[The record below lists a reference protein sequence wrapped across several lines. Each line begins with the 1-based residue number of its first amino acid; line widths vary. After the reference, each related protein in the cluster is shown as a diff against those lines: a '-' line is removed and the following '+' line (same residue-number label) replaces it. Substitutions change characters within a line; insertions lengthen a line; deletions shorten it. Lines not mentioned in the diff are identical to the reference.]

1 MNVTDWYQTE
11 DAEPRQWFSVQ
22 NKADDP
28 KTAAVDIYDDIIP
41 FYGVN
46 AVDFRNELQALGD
59 GIETI
64 DLHIHSRGGNVYEA
78 VAIMNTLR
86 QHSAKVVTTVDSV
99 AASAAGFIAVGAS
112 DELVVAENAE
122 LMAHLP
128 WVMAIGDANDL
139 RKTVDRLEQIG
150 KNIASIFSERAGG
163 TVEEWMDV
171 LTAETWWSAQEAVD
185 AGIADRVLKAPKRSK
200 AAASGAA
207 KNSIDLSV
215 FNHAGRSHAPAPRK
229 PQAHN
234 ETPGPVD
241 KAAEATEKKEEANM
255 ATLSESVLQKLGLDA
270 DADDSAIEE
279 AINTLAERP
288 ATVVENMTVEPTAEQ
303 AAAVL
308 DKLGMVAVNK
318 ASHDEMVA
326 TVADLSARRDAAIK
340 AENEAAITNALN
352 TGRIDAA
359 SADTWRAEIDKNRD
373 GTLALLNT
381 LPANKAVPVNELG
394 HGVSREE
401 NTQDAEMSAVFASIT
416 GRTYGKDA

>member
-1 MNVTDWYQTE
+1 MNVTDWYQVE

-28 KTAAVDIYDDIIP
+28 KAAAIDIYDDIIP
-41 FYGVN
+41 FFGVN

-86 QHSAKVVTTVDSV
+86 QHSAKVVTTVDSI

-112 DELVVAENAE
+112 DELIVAENAE
-122 LMAHLP
+122 IMAHLP

-139 RKTVDRLEQIG
+139 RKTVDRLDQIG

-163 TVEEWMDV
+163 TVEDWMDV

-185 AGIADRVLKAPKRSK
+185 AGIADRVLKAPKRK
-200 AAASGAA
+200 AASGAT

-229 PQAHN
+229 PEAHN
-234 ETPGPVD
+234 ETPQPI
-241 KAAEATEKKEEANM
+241 AAEVEKGKEPTVA
-255 ATLSESVLQKLGLDA
+255 LSESVLQKLGLKA

-279 AINTLAERP
+279 AINKLAEQP
-288 ATVVENMTVEPTAEQ
+288 PTTVVNNAAPAEPTAEQ
-303 AAAVL
+303 AAETLA
-308 DKLGMVAVNK
+308 KLGMVAVNK
-318 ASHDEMVA
+318 EAHDQMQASLAQLESDR
-326 TVADLSARRDAAIK
+326 ADRIK
-340 AENEAAITNALN
+340 AENEAAIANAL
-352 TGRIDAA
+352 TDGRIDAA
-359 SADTWRAEIDKNRD
+359 SADTWRAEIEKNRD

-381 LPANKAVPVNELG
+381 LPANKAVPVNEIG
-394 HGVSREE
+394 HGVSRED
-401 NTQDAEMSAVFASIT
+401 NTQDAEMATVFASIT
-416 GRTYGKDA
+416 GHAFGKDA

>member
-1 MNVTDWYQTE
+1 MNVTDWYQAE

-22 NKADDP
+22 NKTDDP
-28 KTAAVDIYDDIIP
+28 KTAAVNIYDDIIP

-112 DELVVAENAE
+112 DELIVAENAE
-122 LMAHLP
+122 IMAHLP

-139 RKTVDRLEQIG
+139 RKTVDRLDQIG

-185 AGIADRVLKAPKRSK
+185 AGIADRVLKAPKRK
-200 AAASGAA
+200 AASGA

-279 AINTLAERP
+279 AINKIAERP
-288 ATVVENMTVEPTAEQ
+288 EPAASADPTAEQ
-303 AAAVL
+303 AAEVL
-308 DKLGMVAVNK
+308 AKLGMVAVNK

-340 AENEAAITNALN
+340 AENEAAIQDALT

-359 SADTWRAEIDKNRD
+359 SADTWRAEIEKNRD

-381 LPANKAVPVNELG
+381 LPANKAVPVNEIG
-394 HGVSREE
+394 HGVSREDA
-401 NTQDAEMSAVFASIT
+401 TQDAEMATVFANIT
-416 GRTYGKDA
+416 GHTFGKDA

>member
-1 MNVTDWYQTE
+1 MNVTDWYQAE

-22 NKADDP
+22 NKTDDP
-28 KTAAVDIYDDIIP
+28 KTAAVNIYDDIIP

-112 DELVVAENAE
+112 DELIVAENAE
-122 LMAHLP
+122 IMAHLP

-139 RKTVDRLEQIG
+139 RKTVDRLDQIG

-185 AGIADRVLKAPKRSK
+185 AGIADRVLKAPKRK
-200 AAASGAA
+200 AASGA

-279 AINTLAERP
+279 AINKIAERP
-288 ATVVENMTVEPTAEQ
+288 EPAASAEPTAEQ
-303 AAAVL
+303 AAEVL
-308 DKLGMVAVNK
+308 AKLGMVAVNK

-340 AENEAAITNALN
+340 AENEAAIQDALT

-359 SADTWRAEIDKNRD
+359 SADTWRAEIEKNRD

-381 LPANKAVPVNELG
+381 LPANKAVPVNEIG
-394 HGVSREE
+394 HGVSREDA
-401 NTQDAEMSAVFASIT
+401 TQDAEMATVFANIT
-416 GRTYGKDA
+416 GRTFGKDA

>member
-1 MNVTDWYQTE
+1 MNVTDWYQAE

-59 GIETI
+59 DIEKI

-112 DELVVAENAE
+112 DELIVAENAE

-139 RKTVDRLEQIG
+139 RKTVDRLDQIG

-163 TVEEWMDV
+163 TIEDWMNV

-185 AGIADRVLKAPKRSK
+185 AGIADRVLKAPKRK
-200 AAASGAA
+200 APSGGA

-215 FNHAGRSHAPAPRK
+215 FNHAGRSHAPAPRN

-234 ETPGPVD
+234 ETPGHVV

-288 ATVVENMTVEPTAEQ
+288 TTVVNTVTSEPSAEDIKNAADKFGLTVVDKEIHDKLVAD
-303 AAAVL
+303 AAAGAEARAQQVREANDRVISDALNAGKIGPASAQKWREEL
-308 DKLGMVAVNK
+308 DK
-318 ASHDEMVA
+318 SPE
-326 TVADLSARRDAAIK
+326 TVK
-340 AENEAAITNALN
+340 
-352 TGRIDAA
+352 
-359 SADTWRAEIDKNRD
+359 
-373 GTLALLNT
+373 ALLDSMPENR
-381 LPANKAVPVNELG
+381 LPVHEIG
-394 HGVSREE
+394 HGVSQE
-401 NTQDAEMSAVFASIT
+401 NAPEDKDKLDMFALVT
-416 GRTYGKDA
+416 GREYGKDL

>member
-1 MNVTDWYQTE
+1 LNVTDWYQAE
-11 DAEPRQWFSVQ
+11 DAEPRQWYSVQ

-28 KTAAVDIYDDIIP
+28 NTASVEIYDDIIP
-41 FYGVN
+41 FIGVN
-46 AVDFRNELQALGD
+46 AADFRNELQALGD

-86 QHSAKVVTTVDSV
+86 QHPAKVVTTVDSV

-112 DELVVAENAE
+112 DELIVAENAE
-122 LMAHLP
+122 IMAHLP

-150 KNIASIFSERAGG
+150 NNIASIFAARAGG
-163 TVEEWMDV
+163 TVQEWMDV

-185 AGIADRVLKAPKRSK
+185 AGIADRVLKPPKRKS
-200 AAASGAA
+200 AGAA
-207 KNSIDLSV
+207 TKNSIDLSV

-229 PQAHN
+229 PRAHN
-234 ETPGPVD
+234 ETPQPP
-241 KAAEATEKKEEANM
+241 KAEVEKGKEPTVA
-255 ATLSESVLQKLGLDA
+255 LSESVLQKLGLQA

-279 AINTLAERP
+279 AINKLAERP
-288 ATVVENMTVEPTAEQ
+288 TTVVNNTVTEPSAEQ
-303 AAAVL
+303 AAEAL
-308 DKLGMVAVNK
+308 AKLGMVAVNK
-318 ASHDEMVA
+318 SAHDQMQA
-326 TVADLSARRDAAIK
+326 TLAQLEADRTERIK
-340 AENEAAITNALN
+340 AENEAAITNALS

-381 LPANKAVPVNELG
+381 LPANKAVPVNEIG
-394 HGVSREE
+394 HGVSRED
-401 NTQDAEMSAVFASIT
+401 NNVQNAEMESAFAQIT
-416 GRTYGKDA
+416 GHAFGKDA

>member
-1 MNVTDWYQTE
+1 LNVTDWYQTE
-11 DAEPRQWFSVQ
+11 DAEPRQWFSVS

-59 GIETI
+59 DIDTI

-86 QHSAKVVTTVDSV
+86 QHAAKVVTTVDSV

-112 DELVVAENAE
+112 DELIVAENAE
-122 LMAHLP
+122 IMAHLP

-139 RKTVDRLEQIG
+139 RKTVDRLDQIG

-185 AGIADRVLKAPKRSK
+185 AGIADRVLKAPKRK
-200 AAASGAA
+200 AANGA
-207 KNSIDLSV
+207 KNSVDLSV

-234 ETPGPVD
+234 ETPRGGTPEV
-241 KAAEATEKKEEANM
+241 EKGKEPTVA
-255 ATLSESVLQKLGLDA
+255 LSESVLQKLGLKA

-279 AINTLAERP
+279 AINKIAEQPP
-288 ATVVENMTVEPTAEQ
+288 AVVDVTTPPAEPTAENLGEVAAKFGAVVVDKEIHDKLVAD
-303 AAAVL
+303 AAAGAEARAQQVREANDRVISEAMAKGKIGPASAEKWREEL
-308 DKLGMVAVNK
+308 DK
-318 ASHDEMVA
+318 SPD
-326 TVADLSARRDAAIK
+326 TVK
-340 AENEAAITNALN
+340 
-352 TGRIDAA
+352 
-359 SADTWRAEIDKNRD
+359 
-373 GTLALLNT
+373 ALLDSMPENT
-381 LPANKAVPVNELG
+381 LPVHEIG
-394 HGVSREE
+394 HGVSNE
-401 NTQDAEMSAVFASIT
+401 DAPEDRDKSDMFAFVT
-416 GRTYGKDA
+416 GREYGKDL